1 MNYQRFENDDVGLV
15 LEETNPVVPGS
26 EPEVEEPKTHHEVEL
41 NFEIAAKVPWETFE
55 FGGFNSVVSCR
66 CRGGVNCVGQRGP
79 LLVNGHGT
87 GIEETRDSAVFTV
100 QSMQAEAE

>member
-41 NFEIAAKVPWETFE
+41 NFEIAAKVPWDTFE
-55 FGGFNSVVSCR
+55 FGGFNSVVSFW
-66 CRGGVNCVGQRGP
+66 CRGGVKRRS
-79 LLVNGHGT
+79 LIVNGHGT
-87 GIEETRDSAVFTV
+87 GIEETRDSVVFTV
-100 QSMQAEAE
+100 HASGG